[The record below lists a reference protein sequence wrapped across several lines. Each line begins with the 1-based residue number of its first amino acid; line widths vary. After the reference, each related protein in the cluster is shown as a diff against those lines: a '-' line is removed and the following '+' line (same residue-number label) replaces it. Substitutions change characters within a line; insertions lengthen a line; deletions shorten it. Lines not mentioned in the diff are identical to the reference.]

1 MQTFLTYLKSPR
13 YIKTEHIEF
22 SYFFKFF
29 IQAFVILL
37 FVSILPAVLNLI
49 VDIPVNKIETS
60 GFFIII
66 GIIVLAPIIE
76 EVFFRLWL
84 KPLYINY
91 LLLLFILV
99 CVVVL
104 SFLKKQFLVTGITGF
119 LIIALTFLLAGKKIK
134 AIQRFVLKYFKYLF
148 FLSALMFGLVHLFNI
163 EHFSI
168 VALVVSPVLILPQ
181 FVAGLFLGFIRMKF
195 GIFYSILFHSLINIF
210 PALMIL

>member
-1 MQTFLTYLKSPR
+1 
-13 YIKTEHIEF
+13 
-22 SYFFKFF
+22 
-29 IQAFVILL
+29 L

-49 VDIPVNKIETS
+49 VDIPENKIETS

-163 EHFSI
+163 EHLSI

-210 PALMIL
+210 PALMMLINTTY